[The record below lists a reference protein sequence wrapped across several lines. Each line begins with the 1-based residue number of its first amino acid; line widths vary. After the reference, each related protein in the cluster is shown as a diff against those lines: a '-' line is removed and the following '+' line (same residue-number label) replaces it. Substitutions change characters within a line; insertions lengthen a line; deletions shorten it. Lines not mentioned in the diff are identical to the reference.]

1 MVLVDA
7 SRLGHGTLGDVHS
20 SFRCVCVCIMLS
32 FIIVVKKDSCDAF
45 AGCLERR
52 KGWEGMQSIEAV
64 VT

>member
-1 MVLVDA
+1 
-7 SRLGHGTLGDVHS
+7 
-20 SFRCVCVCIMLS
+20 MLS